1 MTETHPL
8 AGLSYIATAH
18 TSSPGWA
25 EDLFS
30 VRRREVRADGTS
42 TVVDLG
48 GTGAPAPVT
57 DRVELIAEQGDA
69 LIFEAVAVG
78 ERRVIVV
85 LTLHSASSG
94 ELFMTNGT
102 DWVRSSV
109 AVEALPAVAH
119 DH

>member
-1 MTETHPL
+1 MAGPHPL

-18 TSSPGWA
+18 ASSPGWA

-30 VRRREVRADGTS
+30 VRRREVRPDGSS
-42 TVVDLG
+42 TVTDLG

-57 DRVELIAEQGDA
+57 DQVEFIAEQGDA

-78 ERRVIVV
+78 ERRVVAV

-94 ELFMTNGT
+94 ELFLTNGS

-109 AVEALPAVAH
+109 AVETLPAIAH
-119 DH
+119 EH